1 MISLTGSRSDGSRSL
16 NKKDVMRFVEPLSPK
31 AGDGLDSLLRAFY
44 RAEMPNPWPT
54 PCLPVASPLSLGS
67 STRGRTLMR
76 SRWLLA
82 ASAALL
88 LLGSSLLPNRFAS
101 DAKQEQGIGG
111 MGTANRNILPDAP
124 KRHEGK
130 PSANK
135 NDPGFGI
142 EDGDLLPELDDSGFS
157 LPK

>member
-1 MISLTGSRSDGSRSL
+1 
-16 NKKDVMRFVEPLSPK
+16 MRFVEPLSPK
-31 AGDGLDSLLRAFY
+31 AGDSLDGLLRAFY

-54 PCLPVASPLSLGS
+54 PGVSVASPLPLGRS
-67 STRGRTLMR
+67 SQGRPLMR
-76 SRWLLA
+76 SRWMLA

-88 LLGSSLLPNRFAS
+88 LLGSSLLPNRFAPE
-101 DAKQEQGIGG
+101 AKREQGIGG
-111 MGTANRNILPDAP
+111 VGTANRNILPDPP

-130 PSANK
+130 PPANK
-135 NDPGFGI
+135 NHPGFGI